1 VTGAGG
7 QVGRSLRQE
16 LPAARFLTRQ
26 DLDVTDGAAV
36 RSLLKGTDVV
46 VHLAAMTNVDRCEAE
61 PDAAERV
68 NGWGTGVVVDAAA
81 ASGARVVYLST
92 DYVFDGRKR
101 GEYIEDDAPAPV
113 NVYGRSKLAGEERVR
128 AREEN
133 LIVRTS
139 WVFGDGRNFVRTI
152 VDAARAGRPLR
163 VVDDQRGRPTWAGDL
178 ASALAHAVGAGTR
191 GILHVAGDGAPCTWA
206 DLAEL
211 ALEAASLT
219 APVERIDTDTYRRE
233 SDRVV
238 APRPANSVLSL
249 ERARTLGVPLADWR
263 PSVGRCVEGLV

>member
-1 VTGAGG
+1 MAPRESRAAVGSDPVVLVTGAGG

-152 VDAARAGRPLR
+152 VDAARAGRPFRRLCRRARQRHARRRRRWQCAGRRLR
-163 VVDDQRGRPTWAGDL
+163 QFDRAAAAERAGPGWRQ
-178 ASALAHAVGAGTR
+178 HCCRIGKPGTPAGT
-191 GILHVAGDGAPCTWA
+191 
-206 DLAEL
+206 
-211 ALEAASLT
+211 LT
-219 APVERIDTDTYRRE
+219 LLPRHCLRQTRSVCARER
-233 SDRVV
+233 S
-238 APRPANSVLSL
+238 
-249 ERARTLGVPLADWR
+249 
-263 PSVGRCVEGLV
+263 GRSNPGFA